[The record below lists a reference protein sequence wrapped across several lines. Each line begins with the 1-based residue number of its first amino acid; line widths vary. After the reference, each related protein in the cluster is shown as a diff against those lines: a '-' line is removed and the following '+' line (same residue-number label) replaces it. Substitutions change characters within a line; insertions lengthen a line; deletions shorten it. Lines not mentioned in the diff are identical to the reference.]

1 MWTKTAMLLIVQVKT
16 QKHRGLTLPIPVWVV
31 DEFFMAL
38 TDLAWVGEIALKHIP
53 LPRDEKDPKHLNWV
67 KTFSPSGIISVAHA
81 VSKDL
86 RKYKGLDVVDVK
98 SGDIQVKIS
107 LR

>member
-16 QKHRGLTLPIPVWVV
+16 QKHRGFTLPIPVWVV

-38 TDLAWVGEIALKHIP
+38 TELAWVGEKALKHMP
-53 LPRDEKDPKHLNWV
+53 LPRDEKDRKHFNWV

-98 SGDIQVKIS
+98 SGDVQVKIS